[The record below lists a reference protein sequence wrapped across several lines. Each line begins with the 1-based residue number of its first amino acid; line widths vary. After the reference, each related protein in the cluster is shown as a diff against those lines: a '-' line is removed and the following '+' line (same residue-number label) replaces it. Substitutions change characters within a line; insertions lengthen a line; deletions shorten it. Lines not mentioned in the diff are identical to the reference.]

1 MKGTTM
7 TTITDRIRAFLRSP
21 QGQRLARQARD
32 QLSKPDNQ
40 RRLRQLAQRLRRR
53 GVR

>member
-7 TTITDRIRAFLRSP
+7 ATIIERTRVFLRSP
-21 QGQRLARQARD
+21 QGQRLARQARE
-32 QLSKPDNQ
+32 QLNKPDNQ

-53 GVR
+53 DMR